1 MNNKILKY
9 EIWGFVFVC
18 VAGTL
23 GHFMYDLCRES
34 AVIGAICPVNESPWE
49 HMKLLFFPTLIYTAF
64 EAYKLKQDKFNVF
77 FAKYAGVA
85 LAIWTSLSIYYTAN
99 GVLGESV
106 EAISIASFY
115 IAAAAGAALSY
126 ALINSSI
133 GRGIPNG
140 VSVGLMLATAIMFVL
155 FTFEPPL
162 IPLFQDPTD
171 LSYGI

>member
-1 MNNKILKY
+1 MNSKIVKY
-9 EIWGFVFVC
+9 EIWGLVFVC

-34 AVIGAICPVNESPWE
+34 AIIGAICPVNESPWE
-49 HMKLLFFPTLIYTAF
+49 HMKLLFFPTLIYTVF
-64 EAYKLKQDKFNVF
+64 EAYKLRQDKFNVF
-77 FAKYAGVA
+77 FAKYAGAA

-99 GVLGESV
+99 GALGKSV
-106 EAISIASFY
+106 EFISIASFY
-115 IAAAAGAALSY
+115 IAAVAGTALSY
-126 ALINSSI
+126 ALISSSI
-133 GRGIPNG
+133 GRGMPNG
-140 VSVGLMLATAIMFVL
+140 ISVGLMLATVVLFIL